1 MCSIATFAEAKLVL
15 ICKKQYTD
23 MLKPEGFLIPE
34 TYQKWYNTDP
44 LHKLFVGEIL
54 AAYERTD
61 ACADLDEGDSVCSKL
76 GRNGVFCSVVRTQ

>member
-44 LHKLFVGEIL
+44 LHNFFVGAMPTAI
-54 AAYERTD
+54 
-61 ACADLDEGDSVCSKL
+61 
-76 GRNGVFCSVVRTQ
+76 